1 MPQGNLGHSPNVL
14 QGRKMVRLQ
23 GAVLR
28 RLKRGWFGASA
39 QEMRPMY
46 RRALRIAWPAAL
58 EGLLISLIS
67 SADTMMVGTI
77 GPAAIAAVGLTLQPR
92 MVLLVLIQSLA
103 IGTTALVA
111 RRKGAGDEQGI
122 KACLNQ
128 SMYISLTLGIM
139 MAIVGVVF
147 AEPLM
152 RLAGANAES
161 LTLSVE
167 YFKII
172 SLGFVFNSV
181 QLCVC
186 AAFRGL
192 GRTRITLVT
201 NLLSNV
207 LNLIFNFLL
216 IGGRLG
222 FPRLGVRG
230 AAIATFIGTMAAG
243 VLALLFA
250 SRSSSP
256 FVFRFRKPKF
266 DRDTMSGLVKIGSS
280 TLAEAGFMR
289 LGFMLISRIIASLG
303 TIAFAAFHIVIQ
315 VSMLSFTL
323 CDGVATAGVAM
334 VGQSLGEGDET
345 KARRA
350 VTVTRHISIVVSVF
364 LMIFI
369 FLLRRN
375 LAQLF
380 TNDENVILAASAG
393 FLVVIP
399 ALMPQNSRVVYAGC
413 LRGAGDVRY
422 VAMVAL
428 ISVAILRPIMTWL
441 FCFPLNAALPGLMLM
456 ATGPWF
462 AFLVDALVR
471 SALLSHRVKGG
482 AWTRVVLR

>member
-1 MPQGNLGHSPNVL
+1 MRGLQASLLG
-14 QGRKMVRLQ
+14 
-23 GAVLR
+23 
-28 RLKRGWFGASA
+28 RLKRGWFGAGS
-39 QEMRPMY
+39 QDMLPMY

-77 GPAAIAAVGLTLQPR
+77 SPAAIAAVGLTMQPR
-92 MVLLVLIQSLA
+92 MVLLVLIQSLV

-111 RRKGAGDEQGI
+111 RRKGAGDAEGI
-122 KACLNQ
+122 KACLDQ
-128 SMYISLTLGIM
+128 SMYISLALGVLM
-139 MAIVGVVF
+139 TVVGVVF

-152 RLAGANAES
+152 RLAGANEES
-161 LTLSVE
+161 LAMSVE
-167 YFKII
+167 YFEII
-172 SLGFVFNSV
+172 SLGFVFNCV
-181 QLCVC
+181 QLCIC

-192 GRTRITLVT
+192 GRTRITLLT
-201 NLLSNV
+201 NLLSNA
-207 LNLIFNFLL
+207 LNLVFNFLL

-230 AAIATFIGTMAAG
+230 AAIATLIGTMAAG
-243 VLALLFA
+243 ILALYFA
-250 SRSSSP
+250 SRSDSP
-256 FVFRFRKPKF
+256 FGYRFRKPRF
-266 DRDTMSGLVKIGSS
+266 DRDTLSGLMKIGSS

-289 LGFMLISRIIASLG
+289 LGFMLTSRIIASLG

-315 VSMLSFTL
+315 VTMLSFTL
-323 CDGVATAGVAM
+323 CDGVAAAGVAM
-334 VGQSLGEGDET
+334 VGQSLGEGNEI

-364 LMIFI
+364 LMVLI
-369 FLLRRN
+369 FLLRRS

-380 TNDENVILAASAG
+380 TSDESVILAASAG

-428 ISVAILRPIMTWL
+428 ISVAILRPLMTWL
-441 FCFPLNAALPGLMLM
+441 FCFPLNAALPALMLT